1 MRTAIQLTADAGPW
15 PDLVAYV
22 VEAERMGVDM
32 VWVAEAWGS
41 DAASPL
47 GYLAARTSRMLLG
60 SAVFQLGV
68 RSAAMTAQTA
78 LTLAAMSGNRF
89 ALGLGTSGP
98 QVMEGLHGVPF
109 AHPLGRM
116 RETLDV
122 IRLAFAGERI
132 SLDGRHVQL
141 PLPDSEGKALRLSI
155 AGNDSIPIYLA
166 TLSPKLLELTGEQAD
181 GWLGTSFVPESAD
194 AYFEHLRCGADRAGR
209 TLADLDIC
217 QGAEV
222 AFARD
227 DAELAAMVDA
237 RRPGVAFSLGG
248 MGSASTNFYNQAYAR
263 QGFADVAR
271 EAQARWVEGDRV
283 AAAALIPDE
292 LVLATTLIGTEQ
304 MVRDRLALWEQVGV
318 TTARL
323 YPAGANLDE
332 RLDTLGRV
340 LDMIRVVDAS
350 VEAAPPPTDEPGLHL

>member
-1 MRTAIQLTADAGPW
+1 MRTAIQLTADAAPW
-15 PDLVAYV
+15 PDLVDYV

-47 GYLAARTSRMLLG
+47 GYLAARTSRILLG
-60 SAVFQLGV
+60 SGVFQLGV

-132 SLDGRHVQL
+132 SLPTASTSGCRCPTARARRCGCRSPATIRSRSTSPRCHRSCSSS
-141 PLPDSEGKALRLSI
+141 PASRPTGGSARASSPEG
-155 AGNDSIPIYLA
+155 
-166 TLSPKLLELTGEQAD
+166 
-181 GWLGTSFVPESAD
+181 AD
-194 AYFEHLRCGADRAGR
+194 AYFEHLRRGADRAGR
-209 TLADLDIC
+209 ALADLDIC

-227 DAELAAMVDA
+227 DADW
-237 RRPGVAFSLGG
+237 RR
-248 MGSASTNFYNQAYAR
+248 
-263 QGFADVAR
+263 
-271 EAQARWVEGDRV
+271 
-283 AAAALIPDE
+283 
-292 LVLATTLIGTEQ
+292 
-304 MVRDRLALWEQVGV
+304 
-318 TTARL
+318 
-323 YPAGANLDE
+323 
-332 RLDTLGRV
+332 
-340 LDMIRVVDAS
+340 
-350 VEAAPPPTDEPGLHL
+350 

>member
-1 MRTAIQLTADAGPW
+1 MRTAVQLTADAGPW
-15 PDLVAYV
+15 PDLVTYV

-47 GYLAARTSRMLLG
+47 GYLAARTSRMMLG
-60 SAVFQLGV
+60 SGVFQLGV

-132 SLDGRHVQL
+132 SADGEHVRL

-181 GWLGTSFVPESAD
+181 GWLGTSFVPEGAD
-194 AYFEHLRCGADRAGR
+194 AYFDHLRRGADRAGR
-209 TLADLDIC
+209 SLADVDIC

-227 DAELAAMVDA
+227 EAELAAMIDA

-271 EAQARWVEGDRV
+271 EAQARWVDGDRSG
-283 AAAALIPDE
+283 AAALIPDE
-292 LVLATTLIGTEQ
+292 LVLGTTLIGTEQ
-304 MVRDRLALWEQVGV
+304 MVRDRLALWDQVGV

-323 YPAGANLDE
+323 YPAGETLDE
-332 RLDTLGRV
+332 RLDTLARV
-340 LDMIRVVDAS
+340 LDMV
-350 VEAAPPPTDEPGLHL
+350 PGRATA

>member
-15 PDLVAYV
+15 PDLVTYV

-60 SAVFQLGV
+60 SGVFQLGV

-78 LTLAAMSGNRF
+78 LTLAEMSGNRF

-132 SLDGRHVQL
+132 SADGDHLRL

-155 AGNDSIPIYLA
+155 TGNDSIPIYLA
-166 TLSPKLLELTGEQAD
+166 SMSPKLLELTGEQAD
-181 GWLGTSFVPESAD
+181 GWLGTSFVPEGAD
-194 AYFEHLRCGADRAGR
+194 AYFEHLRRGADRA
-209 TLADLDIC
+209 
-217 QGAEV
+217 V
-222 AFARD
+222 P
-227 DAELAAMVDA
+227 VA
-237 RRPGVAFSLGG
+237 RRSRHLSRGRGRLRPRRRRAGGDDRRQAPRCRVQPRRDGLG
-248 MGSASTNFYNQAYAR
+248 
-263 QGFADVAR
+263 
-271 EAQARWVEGDRV
+271 
-283 AAAALIPDE
+283 IDE
-292 LVLATTLIGTEQ
+292 LLQ
-304 MVRDRLALWEQVGV
+304 
-318 TTARL
+318 
-323 YPAGANLDE
+323 
-332 RLDTLGRV
+332 
-340 LDMIRVVDAS
+340 
-350 VEAAPPPTDEPGLHL
+350 PGLRPPGLRRRRT

>member
-1 MRTAIQLTADAGPW
+1 MRTAVQLTADAAPW
-15 PDLVAYV
+15 PDLVDYV

-47 GYLAARTSRMLLG
+47 GYLAARTERILLG
-60 SAVFQLGV
+60 SGVFQLGV

-98 QVMEGLHGVPF
+98 QVMEGLHGVSF
-109 AHPLGRM
+109 THPLGRM

-132 SLDGRHVQL
+132 TADGKHVRL

-181 GWLGTSFVPESAD
+181 GWLGTSFVPEAAD
-194 AYFEHLRCGADRAGR
+194 AYFEHLRRGADRAAR
-209 TLADLDIC
+209 SLAELDIC
-217 QGAEV
+217 QGAEI

-227 DAELAAMVDA
+227 EVELAAMIEA

-271 EAQARWVEGDRV
+271 DAQTLWIEGDR
-283 AAAALIPDE
+283 AGAAALIPDE
-292 LVLATTLIGTEQ
+292 LVLATTLIGTEP
-304 MVRDRLALWEQVGV
+304 MVRDRLALWDQVGV

-323 YPAGANLDE
+323 YPAGQTLDE
-332 RLDTLGRV
+332 RLDTLGRA
-340 LDMIRVVDAS
+340 LDLM
-350 VEAAPPPTDEPGLHL
+350 PGRAGG